1 MKTLFVD
8 SYYVALRELKKY
20 FRQKTRMIMTLVQ
33 PFIWLVLMGNMMSGL
48 TNNPFAAQMLG
59 TGNYLSFMT
68 PGIILMTILFSSI
81 FSGTSIVWDR
91 RIGYLDKLLAAPIK
105 RGAIPFGKTIA
116 AMVQGGIQ
124 SIIIIVV
131 AILMGVRFAT
141 GLPGILVILIIAM
154 LFSLILAGIS
164 LALASKV
171 KTIETLMA
179 IINFFAMPL
188 MFTSNALFPLKVM
201 PKWLEAIAKVNPIT
215 YAVDPMRTLTVTGW
229 SRTILPGI
237 GITLIIDVIVLV
249 WTEFVFKNAVSE

>member
-8 SYYVALRELKKY
+8 SYYIALRELKKY
-20 FRQKTRMIMTLVQ
+20 FRQKTRIIMTLVQ

-48 TNNPFAAQMLG
+48 TSNPFAAQMLG
-59 TGNYLSFMT
+59 TGNYLTFMT
-68 PGIILMTILFSSI
+68 PGIILMTVLFSSI
-81 FSGTSIVWDR
+81 FSGTTIVWDR

-124 SIIIIVV
+124 SVIIIVI
-131 AILMGVRFAT
+131 AILMGVKFVT

-164 LALASKV
+164 LAIASKV

-179 IINFFAMPL
+179 IINFLLMPL

-201 PKWLEAIAKVNPIT
+201 PQWLKVIAEANPIT

-229 SRTILPGI
+229 NKTVLFGI
-237 GITLIIDVIVLV
+237 GITLIIDVIVLI
-249 WTEFVFKNAVSE
+249 WTGFVFKNTVSE